1 MLANCVRLPV
11 FLENRMKIS
20 HSISTLTLCLLSG
33 SVHAELGPIVVT
45 GTKTEV
51 PQARSAVPVEVI
63 TSEQIRNSAATDA
76 ADLIQLYSNVD
87 LARNGAYG
95 KTTSVFIR
103 GAESNHTLV
112 LIDGV
117 KMNPGTIGLAALQ
130 NISPD
135 IIERIEIVKGPRSS
149 LYGSDAIGGVINIIT
164 RKRIDGAQLN
174 VVAGVG
180 EDNTT
185 KTGASALYGNET
197 ISTGITVEQF
207 DTDGIQITD
216 ASDGDSGYD
225 NQTINAFFDLQV
237 GRSDFRFSYWEAQ
250 GNTEYYSFGDLDQDF
265 KNSVA
270 SAVWDYALN
279 GNISSHLRIST
290 ITDDIDQNQEN
301 FLAEFDFADT
311 DRDEIEWKMDYQTDS
326 NLIYSL
332 GILRSEETV
341 NAQSFGTR
349 IEEDTDTNA
358 VYVLLQ
364 NQLEN
369 SSYDVVLRQTDHED
383 FGNQT
388 TWNIDY
394 RYWVSAGTNLY
405 IGGGEAFRA
414 PDATD
419 RFGSIGNP
427 DLDPEKSKTIEL
439 GIEHRLTEN
448 SILSITYF
456 ENRIKDLI
464 EPNATFTRMENI
476 EKARIKGVEINL
488 QGQRERWQYAVSVL
502 AQDPEN
508 TELNETLSR
517 RAKSR
522 INTRLSYNQDRW
534 QAGGNLLR
542 VGKRDNSSFDSV
554 VLESYEIANVFA
566 RYNFTPSFSLSAKIE
581 NLFDKDYETAADFNT
596 RGRTAYAELAYS
608 LVK

>member
-1 MLANCVRLPV
+1 
-11 FLENRMKIS
+11 MKIS
-20 HSISTLTLCLLSG
+20 RFALSVPLYLLSG
-33 SVHAELGPIVVT
+33 SLHAELGPIVVT

-51 PQARSAVPVEVI
+51 SQARSAVPVEVI

-95 KTTSVFIR
+95 KTTSIFIR

-164 RKRIDGAQLN
+164 RKRIEGAQLN
-174 VVAGVG
+174 IVAGAG

-185 KTGASALYGNET
+185 KTGVSALYGNET
-197 ISTGITVEQF
+197 LSTGVTVEQY

-216 ASDGDSGYD
+216 ASEEDSGYD
-225 NQTINAFFDLQV
+225 NQTINAFFDFQV

-250 GNTEYYSFGDLDQDF
+250 GNTEYYAFADLDQDF
-265 KNSVA
+265 KNSVG
-270 SAVWDYALN
+270 SAVWGYALN

-301 FLAEFDFADT
+301 FLAELDFADT
-311 DRDEIEWKMDYQTDS
+311 DRDEIEWKLDYLTDS
-326 NLIYSL
+326 SLTYSL
-332 GILRSEETV
+332 GILKSEESV
-341 NAQSFGTR
+341 NASSFGTR
-349 IEEDTDTNA
+349 IDEDTDINA
-358 VYVLLQ
+358 AYIMLQ
-364 NQLEN
+364 NQSEN
-369 SSYDVVLRQTDHED
+369 SSYAIVVRETDHED
-383 FGNQT
+383 FGNHT

-394 RYWVSAGTNLY
+394 RYWVSAGTNVY
-405 IGGGEAFRA
+405 VGAGEAFRA

-427 DLDPEKSKTIEL
+427 DLDPERSETIEF

-448 SILSITYF
+448 DILSITYF

-476 EKARIKGVEINL
+476 EKAKIKGIEVNL
-488 QGQRERWQYAVSVL
+488 QGQQERWHYAVSVL
-502 AQDPEN
+502 AQNPEN

-522 INTRLSYNQDRW
+522 INTQVTYRQDRW
-534 QAGGNLLR
+534 QAGGNLLK
-542 VGKRDNSSFDSV
+542 VGKRDNSSFDSI

-566 RYNFTPSFSLSAKIE
+566 RYDFTPTFSLSAKIE
-581 NLFDKDYETAADFNT
+581 NLFDKNYETAAGFNT
-596 RGRTAYAELAYS
+596 KGRTAYAELAYS

>member
-1 MLANCVRLPV
+1 
-11 FLENRMKIS
+11 MKS
-20 HSISTLTLCLLSG
+20 SRSISTLALCLLSG
-33 SVHAELGPIVVT
+33 SLHAELGPIVVT

-76 ADLIQLYSNVD
+76 ADLIELYSNVD

-95 KTTSVFIR
+95 KTTSIFIR

-164 RKRIDGAQLN
+164 RKNIDGAQLN
-174 VVAGVG
+174 IVAGVG

-216 ASDGDSGYD
+216 ASDEDSGYD
-225 NQTINAFFDLQV
+225 NQTINAFFDFQM

-265 KNSVA
+265 KNSVG

-476 EKARIKGVEINL
+476 EKAKIKGVEINL

-502 AQDPEN
+502 AQNPEN
-508 TELNETLSR
+508 TELDETLSR

-522 INTRLSYNQDRW
+522 VNAQLNYREDRW
-534 QAGGNLLR
+534 QAGGNLIL
-542 VGKRDNSSFDSV
+542 VGKRDNSSFDSI
-554 VLESYEIANVFA
+554 VLESYEIANIFT

-596 RGRTAYAELAYS
+596 KGRTAYAEFSYT

>member
-1 MLANCVRLPV
+1 
-11 FLENRMKIS
+11 MKIS
-20 HSISTLTLCLLSG
+20 RSIPALTLCLLSG
-33 SVHAELGPIVVT
+33 SLHAELGPIVVT

-95 KTTSVFIR
+95 KTTSIFIR

-164 RKRIDGAQLN
+164 RKKMEGAQLN

-185 KTGASALYGNET
+185 KTGASALYGNE
-197 ISTGITVEQF
+197 SLSAGVTVEQF
-207 DTDGIQITD
+207 DTDGIRITD
-216 ASDGDSGYD
+216 ASEEDAGFD
-225 NQTINAFFDLQV
+225 NQTINAFLDFQA

-250 GNTEYYSFGDLDQDF
+250 GNTEYYAFADLDQDF
-265 KNSVA
+265 KNSVG

-301 FLAEFDFADT
+301 FLAEIDFADT
-311 DRDEIEWKMDYQTDS
+311 DRDEIEWKLDYLTDT
-326 NLIYSL
+326 NMIYSL
-332 GILRSEETV
+332 GVLRSEEDV
-341 NAQSFGTR
+341 NARSFGTR
-349 IEEDTDTNA
+349 IDEETDTNA

-369 SSYDVVLRQTDHED
+369 SSYNAVVRETDHDD

-394 RYWVSAGTNLY
+394 RYWVTAGTNLY

-427 DLDPEKSKTIEL
+427 DLDAEKSTTFEV
-439 GIEHRLTEN
+439 GIEHRMTES

-456 ENRIKDLI
+456 ENRIRDLI
-464 EPNATFTRMENI
+464 EPNATFTQLENI
-476 EKARIKGVEINL
+476 DKAKITGVELNL

-502 AQDPEN
+502 AQNPEN
-508 TELNETLSR
+508 TETNETLSR

-522 INTRLSYNQDRW
+522 INSQLTYNQDRW
-534 QAGGNLLR
+534 QTGGNVML
-542 VGKRDNSSFDSV
+542 VGKRDNSSFDTIE
-554 VLESYEIANVFA
+554 LDSYKIANVFA
-566 RYNFTPSFSLSAKIE
+566 RYDFTSSINLSAKIE
-581 NLFDKDYETAADFNT
+581 NLFDEDYETAAGFNT
-596 RGRTAYAELAYS
+596 KGRTAYAEVSYT

>member
-1 MLANCVRLPV
+1 
-11 FLENRMKIS
+11 MKIS
-20 HSISTLTLCLLSG
+20 RPASGIALVLLSG
-33 SVHAELGPIVVT
+33 SLQAELGPIVVT

-51 PQARSAVPVEVI
+51 PQTRSSVPVQVI

-95 KTTSVFIR
+95 KTTSIFIR

-164 RKRIDGAQLN
+164 RKKIEGAQLKA
-174 VVAGVG
+174 VAGVG
-180 EDNTT
+180 DDNTT
-185 KTGASALYGNET
+185 KVGASALYGNEK

-207 DTDGIQITD
+207 DTDGIRITD
-216 ASDGDSGYD
+216 ASNEDSGFD
-225 NQTINAFFDLQV
+225 NQTINAFLDFQA
-237 GRSDFRFSYWEAQ
+237 GRSDFRFSYWEAE
-250 GNTEYYSFGDLDQDF
+250 GNTEYYAFADLDQDF

-290 ITDDIDQNQEN
+290 ITDDIDQNQAN
-301 FLAEFDFADT
+301 FLGESDFADT
-311 DRDEIEWKMDYQTDS
+311 DRDEIEWKLDYLTDS
-326 NLIYSL
+326 NMIYSL
-332 GILRSEETV
+332 GALRSEETV
-341 NAQSFGTR
+341 NARSFGTR
-349 IEEDTDTNA
+349 IDEDTDTNA
-358 VYVLLQ
+358 VYVQLQ

-369 SSYDVVLRQTDHED
+369 SSYNVVVRETDHED

-427 DLDPEKSKTIEL
+427 DLDPEKSTTIEV
-439 GIEHRLTEN
+439 GIEHRMTEN

-456 ENRIKDLI
+456 ENRIRDLI
-464 EPNATFTRMENI
+464 EPDATFTQLENI
-476 EKARIKGVEINL
+476 EKAKIKGVELNL

-508 TELNETLSR
+508 TELDETLSR

-522 INTRLSYNQDRW
+522 INSQLTYNQDRW
-534 QAGGNLLR
+534 QAGGNLLL
-542 VGKRDNSSFDSV
+542 VGKRDNSSFDTIE
-554 VLESYEIANVFA
+554 LDSYEIANVFA
-566 RYNFTPSFSLSAKIE
+566 RYDFTPSINLSAKIE
-581 NLFDKDYETAADFNT
+581 NLFDEDYETAAGFNT
-596 RGRTAYAELAYS
+596 KGRTAYAEVSYT

>member
-1 MLANCVRLPV
+1 
-11 FLENRMKIS
+11 MKIS
-20 HSISTLTLCLLSG
+20 RSIPALTLCLLSG
-33 SVHAELGPIVVT
+33 SLHAELGPIVVT

-95 KTTSVFIR
+95 KTTSIFIR

-164 RKRIDGAQLN
+164 RKKMEGAQLN

-185 KTGASALYGNET
+185 KTGASALYGNE
-197 ISTGITVEQF
+197 SLSAGVTVEQF
-207 DTDGIQITD
+207 DTDGIRITD
-216 ASDGDSGYD
+216 ASEEDAGFD
-225 NQTINAFFDLQV
+225 NQTINAFLDFQA

-250 GNTEYYSFGDLDQDF
+250 GNTEYYAFADLDQDF
-265 KNSVA
+265 KNSVG

-301 FLAEFDFADT
+301 FLAEIDFADT
-311 DRDEIEWKMDYQTDS
+311 DRDEIEWKLDYLTDT
-326 NLIYSL
+326 NMIYSL
-332 GILRSEETV
+332 GVLRSEEDV
-341 NAQSFGTR
+341 NARSFGTR
-349 IEEDTDTNA
+349 IDEETDTNA

-369 SSYDVVLRQTDHED
+369 SSYNAVVRETDHDD

-394 RYWVSAGTNLY
+394 RYWVTAGTNLY

-427 DLDPEKSKTIEL
+427 DLDAEKSTTFEV
-439 GIEHRLTEN
+439 GIEHRMTES

-456 ENRIKDLI
+456 ENRIRDLI
-464 EPNATFTRMENI
+464 EPNATFTQLENI
-476 EKARIKGVEINL
+476 DKTKITGVELNL

-502 AQDPEN
+502 AQNPEN
-508 TELNETLSR
+508 TETNETLSR

-522 INTRLSYNQDRW
+522 INSQLTYNQDRW
-534 QAGGNLLR
+534 QTGGNVML
-542 VGKRDNSSFDSV
+542 VGKRDNSSFDTIE
-554 VLESYEIANVFA
+554 LDSYKIANVFA
-566 RYNFTPSFSLSAKIE
+566 RYDFTSSINLSAKIE
-581 NLFDKDYETAADFNT
+581 NLFDEDYETAAGFNT
-596 RGRTAYAELAYS
+596 KGRTAYAEVSYT

>member
-1 MLANCVRLPV
+1 
-11 FLENRMKIS
+11 MKIS
-20 HSISTLTLCLLSG
+20 RSISTLTLCLVSNSL
-33 SVHAELGPIVVT
+33 HAELGPIVVT

-95 KTTSVFIR
+95 KTTSIFIR

-164 RKRIDGAQLN
+164 RKKVDGAQLN
-174 VVAGVG
+174 IVAGVG
-180 EDNTT
+180 EDGTT

-216 ASDGDSGYD
+216 ASNQESGFD
-225 NQTINAFFDLQV
+225 NQTINAFFDFQA

-250 GNTEYYSFGDLDQDF
+250 GNTEYYAFGDLDQDF

-270 SAVWDYALN
+270 SAVWDYAMN

-301 FLAEFDFADT
+301 FLAETDFADT
-311 DRDEIEWKMDYQTDS
+311 DRDEIEWKLDYLTDS

-332 GILRSEETV
+332 GILRSEEKV
-341 NAQSFGTR
+341 NARSFGTR
-349 IEEDTDTNA
+349 INEDTDTNA

-369 SSYDVVLRQTDHED
+369 SSYDAVVRQTDHDD

-405 IGGGEAFRA
+405 VGAGKAFRA

-427 DLDPEKSKTIEL
+427 DLDPEESKTIEF
-439 GIEHRLTEN
+439 GIEHRPTEN

-456 ENRIKDLI
+456 ENRIEDLI
-464 EPNATFTRMENI
+464 EPNATFTRVENI
-476 EKARIKGVEINL
+476 EEAKIKGVEINL

-522 INTRLSYNQDRW
+522 INSRLTYNQDRW
-534 QAGGNLLR
+534 QAGGNLLF
-542 VGKRDNSSFDSV
+542 VGKRDNSSFDSI

-566 RYNFTPSFSLSAKIE
+566 RYNFTPALNLSAKIE
-581 NLFDKDYETAADFNT
+581 NLFDKDYETAAGFNT
-596 RGRTAYAELAYS
+596 RGRTAYAELSYT

>member
-1 MLANCVRLPV
+1 
-11 FLENRMKIS
+11 MKIS
-20 HSISTLTLCLLSG
+20 RSISILSLCLLSG
-33 SVHAELGPIVVT
+33 SLHAELGPIVVT

-63 TSEQIRNSAATDA
+63 TSAQIRNSAATDA

-95 KTTSVFIR
+95 KTTSIFIR

-164 RKRIDGAQLN
+164 RKKIEGAQLN
-174 VVAGVG
+174 IVAGVG
-180 EDNTT
+180 ADNTT

-216 ASDGDSGYD
+216 ASNQDSGFD
-225 NQTINAFFDLQV
+225 NQTINAFFDFQA

-265 KNSVA
+265 KNSVG
-270 SAVWDYALN
+270 SAVWDYAMN

-290 ITDDIDQNQEN
+290 ITDDIDQNQPN

-311 DRDEIEWKMDYQTDS
+311 DRDEIEWKLDYLTDS
-326 NLIYSL
+326 SLIYSI
-332 GILRSEETV
+332 GFLRSEETV
-341 NAQSFGTR
+341 NARSFGTR
-349 IEEDTDTNA
+349 IDEDTDINA
-358 VYVLLQ
+358 AYIMLQ

-369 SSYDVVLRQTDHED
+369 SSYDAVLRETDHED
-383 FGNQT
+383 FGSET

-405 IGGGEAFRA
+405 IGAGAAFRA

-427 DLDPEKSKTIEL
+427 DLDPEKSKTIEF

-448 SILSITYF
+448 SILSMTYF

-464 EPNATFTRMENI
+464 EPNATFTRVENI
-476 EKARIKGVEINL
+476 EKAKITGIEINL

-508 TELNETLSR
+508 TELNQTLSR

-522 INTRLSYNQDRW
+522 INTQLTYREDRW

-542 VGKRDNSSFDSV
+542 VGKRDNSSFDSI

-566 RYNFTPSFSLSAKIE
+566 RYDFTPSFSLSAKIE
-581 NLFDKDYETAADFNT
+581 NLFDKNYETAADFNT
-596 RGRTAYAELAYS
+596 KGRTAYAELSYT

>member
-1 MLANCVRLPV
+1 
-11 FLENRMKIS
+11 MKIS
-20 HSISTLTLCLLSG
+20 RSISTLVLCLLSG
-33 SVHAELGPIVVT
+33 SLHAELGPIVVT

-51 PQARSAVPVEVI
+51 PQARSAVPVQVI

-76 ADLIQLYSNVD
+76 ADLIQLYGNVD

-95 KTTSVFIR
+95 KTTSIFIR

-164 RKRIDGAQLN
+164 RKKIDGARLN

-197 ISTGITVEQF
+197 ISAGLTVEQF

-216 ASDGDSGYD
+216 DSNEDSGFD
-225 NQTINAFFDLQV
+225 NQTINAFFDFQA

-265 KNSVA
+265 KNSVG
-270 SAVWDYALN
+270 SAAWDYALN
-279 GNISSHLRIST
+279 GNLSSHLRISS

-311 DRDEIEWKMDYQTDS
+311 DRDEIEWKMDYLTDG

-341 NAQSFGTR
+341 NARSFGTR
-349 IEEDTDTNA
+349 IDEDTDTNA
-358 VYVLLQ
+358 AYVMVQ
-364 NQLEN
+364 NQTEN
-369 SSYDVVLRQTDHED
+369 SSYDVVLRETDHED

-405 IGGGEAFRA
+405 IGAGEAFRA
-414 PDATD
+414 PDTTD

-427 DLDPEKSKTIEL
+427 DLDPEKSTTIEF
-439 GIEHRLTEN
+439 GIEHRPTEN

-456 ENRIKDLI
+456 ENRIRDLI
-464 EPNATFTRMENI
+464 EPDATFTQLENI
-476 EKARIKGVEINL
+476 EKAKITGVEMNL
-488 QGQRERWQYAVSVL
+488 QGQRERWQYAVSIL

-522 INTRLSYNQDRW
+522 VNAQLTYNQDRW
-534 QAGGNLLR
+534 QVGGNVLK
-542 VGKRDNSSFDSV
+542 VGKRDNSSFDSI
-554 VLESYEIANVFA
+554 VLESYEIANIFT
-566 RYNFTPSFSLSAKIE
+566 RYDFTPSFSLSAKIE
-581 NLFDKDYETAADFNT
+581 NLFDKDYETAAGFNT
-596 RGRTAYAELAYS
+596 MGRTAYAEISYT

>member
-1 MLANCVRLPV
+1 
-11 FLENRMKIS
+11 MKIS
-20 HSISTLTLCLLSG
+20 RSIPALTLCLLSG
-33 SVHAELGPIVVT
+33 SLHAELGPIVVT

-95 KTTSVFIR
+95 KTTSIFIR

-164 RKRIDGAQLN
+164 RKKMEGAQLN

-185 KTGASALYGNET
+185 KTGASALYGNE
-197 ISTGITVEQF
+197 SLSAGVTVEQF
-207 DTDGIQITD
+207 DTDGIRITD
-216 ASDGDSGYD
+216 ASEEDAGFD
-225 NQTINAFFDLQV
+225 NQTINAFLDFQA

-250 GNTEYYSFGDLDQDF
+250 GNTEYYAFADLDQDF
-265 KNSVA
+265 KNSVG

-301 FLAEFDFADT
+301 FLAEIDFADT
-311 DRDEIEWKMDYQTDS
+311 DRDEIEWKLDYLTDT
-326 NLIYSL
+326 NMIYSL
-332 GILRSEETV
+332 GVLRSEEDV
-341 NAQSFGTR
+341 NARSFGTR
-349 IEEDTDTNA
+349 IDEETDTNA

-369 SSYDVVLRQTDHED
+369 SSYNVVVRETDHDD

-394 RYWVSAGTNLY
+394 RYWVTAGTNLY

-427 DLDPEKSKTIEL
+427 DLDAEKSTTFEV
-439 GIEHRLTEN
+439 GIEHRMTES

-456 ENRIKDLI
+456 ENRIRDLI
-464 EPNATFTRMENI
+464 EPNATFTQLENI
-476 EKARIKGVEINL
+476 DKAKITGVELNL

-502 AQDPEN
+502 AQNPEN
-508 TELNETLSR
+508 TETNETLSR

-522 INTRLSYNQDRW
+522 INSQLTYNQDRW
-534 QAGGNLLR
+534 QTGGNVML
-542 VGKRDNSSFDSV
+542 VGKRDNSSFDTIE
-554 VLESYEIANVFA
+554 LDSYKIANVFA
-566 RYNFTPSFSLSAKIE
+566 RYDFTSSINLSAKIE
-581 NLFDKDYETAADFNT
+581 NLFDEDYETAAGFNT
-596 RGRTAYAELAYS
+596 KGRTAYAEVSYT

>member
-1 MLANCVRLPV
+1 
-11 FLENRMKIS
+11 MKIS
-20 HSISTLTLCLLSG
+20 RSISTLTLCLVSNSL
-33 SVHAELGPIVVT
+33 HAELGPIVVT

-95 KTTSVFIR
+95 KTTSIFIR

-164 RKRIDGAQLN
+164 RKKVDGAQLN
-174 VVAGVG
+174 IVAGVG
-180 EDNTT
+180 EDGTT

-216 ASDGDSGYD
+216 ASNQESGFD
-225 NQTINAFFDLQV
+225 NQTINAFFDFQA

-250 GNTEYYSFGDLDQDF
+250 GNTEYYAFGDLDQDF

-270 SAVWDYALN
+270 SAVWDYAMN

-301 FLAEFDFADT
+301 FLAETDFADT
-311 DRDEIEWKMDYQTDS
+311 DRDEIEWKLDYLTDS

-332 GILRSEETV
+332 GILRSEEKV
-341 NAQSFGTR
+341 NARSFGTR
-349 IEEDTDTNA
+349 INEDTDTNA

-369 SSYDVVLRQTDHED
+369 SSYNAVVRQTDHDD

-405 IGGGEAFRA
+405 VGAGEAFRA

-427 DLDPEKSKTIEL
+427 DLDPEKSKTIEF
-439 GIEHRLTEN
+439 GIEHRPTEN
-448 SILSITYF
+448 SILSMTYF
-456 ENRIKDLI
+456 ENRIEDLI
-464 EPNATFTRMENI
+464 EPNATFTRVVNI
-476 EKARIKGVEINL
+476 EKAKIKGIEVNL

-502 AQDPEN
+502 AQNPEN

-534 QAGGNLLR
+534 QAGGNLLF
-542 VGKRDNSSFDSV
+542 VGKRDNSSFDSI

-566 RYNFTPSFSLSAKIE
+566 RYNFTPALNLSAKIE
-581 NLFDKDYETAADFNT
+581 NLFDKDYETAAGFNT
-596 RGRTAYAELAYS
+596 KGRTAYAELSYT

>member
-225 NQTINAFFDLQV
+225 NQTISAFFDFQV

-464 EPNATFTRMENI
+464 EPNATFTLGSGEVGGMT
-476 EKARIKGVEINL
+476 GVER
-488 QGQRERWQYAVSVL
+488 GGEWGGERVKSGRV
-502 AQDPEN
+502 EGM
-508 TELNETLSR
+508 
-517 RAKSR
+517 RAG
-522 INTRLSYNQDRW
+522 T
-534 QAGGNLLR
+534 
-542 VGKRDNSSFDSV
+542 
-554 VLESYEIANVFA
+554 
-566 RYNFTPSFSLSAKIE
+566 
-581 NLFDKDYETAADFNT
+581 
-596 RGRTAYAELAYS
+596 
-608 LVK
+608 

>member
-1 MLANCVRLPV
+1 
-11 FLENRMKIS
+11 MKIS
-20 HSISTLTLCLLSG
+20 RSISTLVLCLLSG
-33 SVHAELGPIVVT
+33 SLHAELGPIVVT

-51 PQARSAVPVEVI
+51 PQARSAVPVQVI

-76 ADLIQLYSNVD
+76 ADLIQLYGNVD

-95 KTTSVFIR
+95 KTTSIFIR

-164 RKRIDGAQLN
+164 RKKIDGARLN

-197 ISTGITVEQF
+197 ISAGLTVEQF

-216 ASDGDSGYD
+216 DSNEDSGFD
-225 NQTINAFFDLQV
+225 NQTINAFFDFQA

-265 KNSVA
+265 KNSVG
-270 SAVWDYALN
+270 SAAWDYALN
-279 GNISSHLRIST
+279 GNLSSHLRISS

-311 DRDEIEWKMDYQTDS
+311 DRDEIEWKMDYLTDG

-341 NAQSFGTR
+341 NARSFGTR
-349 IEEDTDTNA
+349 IDEDTDTNA
-358 VYVLLQ
+358 AYVMVQ
-364 NQLEN
+364 NQTEN
-369 SSYDVVLRQTDHED
+369 SSYDVVLRETDHED

-405 IGGGEAFRA
+405 IGAGEAFRA
-414 PDATD
+414 PDTTD

-427 DLDPEKSKTIEL
+427 DLDPEKSTTIEF
-439 GIEHRLTEN
+439 GIEHRPTEN

-456 ENRIKDLI
+456 ENRIRDLI
-464 EPNATFTRMENI
+464 EPDATFTQLENI
-476 EKARIKGVEINL
+476 EKAKITGVEMNL
-488 QGQRERWQYAVSVL
+488 QGQRERWQYAVSIL

-522 INTRLSYNQDRW
+522 VNAQLTYNQDRW
-534 QAGGNLLR
+534 QVGGNVLK
-542 VGKRDNSSFDSV
+542 VGKRDNSSFDSI
-554 VLESYEIANVFA
+554 VLESYEIANIFT
-566 RYNFTPSFSLSAKIE
+566 RYDFTPFFSLSAKIE
-581 NLFDKDYETAADFNT
+581 NLFDKDYETAAGFNT
-596 RGRTAYAELAYS
+596 MGRTAYAEISYT

>member
-1 MLANCVRLPV
+1 
-11 FLENRMKIS
+11 MKIS
-20 HSISTLTLCLLSG
+20 RSIPALTLCLLSG
-33 SVHAELGPIVVT
+33 SLHAELGPIVVT

-95 KTTSVFIR
+95 KTTSIFIR

-164 RKRIDGAQLN
+164 RKKIEGAQLN

-185 KTGASALYGNET
+185 KTGASALYGNE
-197 ISTGITVEQF
+197 SLSAGVTVEQF
-207 DTDGIQITD
+207 DTDGIRITD
-216 ASDGDSGYD
+216 ASEEDAGFD
-225 NQTINAFFDLQV
+225 NQTINAFLDFQA

-250 GNTEYYSFGDLDQDF
+250 GNTEYYAFADLDQDF
-265 KNSVA
+265 KNSVG

-301 FLAEFDFADT
+301 FLAEIDFADT
-311 DRDEIEWKMDYQTDS
+311 DRDEIEWKLDYLTDT
-326 NLIYSL
+326 NMIYSL
-332 GILRSEETV
+332 GVLRSEEDV
-341 NAQSFGTR
+341 NARSFGTR
-349 IEEDTDTNA
+349 IDEETDTNA

-369 SSYDVVLRQTDHED
+369 SSYNAVVRETDHDD

-394 RYWVSAGTNLY
+394 RYWVTAGTNLY

-427 DLDPEKSKTIEL
+427 DLDAEKSTTFEV
-439 GIEHRLTEN
+439 GIEHRMTES

-456 ENRIKDLI
+456 ENRIRDLI
-464 EPNATFTRMENI
+464 EPNATFTQLENI
-476 EKARIKGVEINL
+476 DKAKITGVELNL

-502 AQDPEN
+502 AQNPEN
-508 TELNETLSR
+508 TETNETLSR

-522 INTRLSYNQDRW
+522 INSQLTYNQDRW
-534 QAGGNLLR
+534 QTGGNVML
-542 VGKRDNSSFDSV
+542 VGKRDNSSFDTIE
-554 VLESYEIANVFA
+554 LDSYKIANVFA
-566 RYNFTPSFSLSAKIE
+566 RYDFTSSINLSAKIE
-581 NLFDKDYETAADFNT
+581 NLFDEDYETAAGFNT
-596 RGRTAYAELAYS
+596 KGRTAYAEVSYT

>member
-1 MLANCVRLPV
+1 
-11 FLENRMKIS
+11 MKIFS
-20 HSISTLTLCLLSG
+20 RSPLTLALCVLSG
-33 SVHAELGPIVVT
+33 SLHAELGPIVVT

-87 LARNGAYG
+87 IARNGAYG
-95 KTTSVFIR
+95 KTTSIFIR

-164 RKRIDGAQLN
+164 RKKIDGAQLN
-174 VVAGVG
+174 IVAGVG

-197 ISTGITVEQF
+197 LSTGITVEQF
-207 DTDGIQITD
+207 DTDGISVTD
-216 ASDGDSGYD
+216 ASDEDHGYD
-225 NQTINAFFDLQV
+225 NQTINAFIDFQA

-250 GNTEYYSFGDLDQDF
+250 GNTEYYAFEDLDQDF
-265 KNSVA
+265 KNSVG
-270 SAVWDYALN
+270 SAVWNYALN

-290 ITDDIDQNQEN
+290 ITDDIDQNQAN
-301 FLAEFDFADT
+301 FLDEFDSADT
-311 DRDEIEWKMDYQTDS
+311 DRDEVEWKLDYQTDS

-332 GILRSEETV
+332 GILKSEESV
-341 NAQSFGTR
+341 NARSFGTL
-349 IEEDTDTNA
+349 INEDTDTNA
-358 VYVLLQ
+358 AYVMLQ
-364 NQLEN
+364 NQTET
-369 SSYDVVLRQTDHED
+369 SSYAVVLRETEHDD
-383 FGNQT
+383 FGNHT
-388 TWNIDY
+388 TWNVDY
-394 RYWVSAGTNLY
+394 RYWVAEGTNVHV
-405 IGGGEAFRA
+405 GAGSAFRA
-414 PDATD
+414 PDNTD

-427 DLDPEKSKTIEL
+427 DLDPETSETFEF
-439 GIEHRLTEN
+439 GIEHRLSAN
-448 SILSITYF
+448 DILSMTYF
-456 ENRIKDLI
+456 ENRIDDLI

-476 EKARIKGVEINL
+476 EKAKITGVEINL
-488 QGQRERWQYAVSVL
+488 QGQRERWRYGVSVL

-522 INTRLSYNQDRW
+522 INAQLTYNQDRW
-534 QAGGNLLR
+534 QAGGNLLK
-542 VGKRDNSSFDSV
+542 VGKRDNSSFDTIE
-554 VLESYEIANVFA
+554 LESYEIANVFA
-566 RYNFTPSFSLSAKIE
+566 RYHFTPSLNLSAKIE
-581 NLFDKDYETAADFNT
+581 NLFDKNYETAAGFNT
-596 RGRTAYAELAYS
+596 KGRTAYAELSYT

>member
-1 MLANCVRLPV
+1 
-11 FLENRMKIS
+11 MKIS
-20 HSISTLTLCLLSG
+20 RFALSIPLYLLSG
-33 SVHAELGPIVVT
+33 SLHAELGPIVVT

-51 PQARSAVPVEVI
+51 SQARSAVPVEVI

-95 KTTSVFIR
+95 KTTSIFIR

-164 RKRIDGAQLN
+164 RKRIEGAQLN
-174 VVAGVG
+174 IVAGAG

-185 KTGASALYGNET
+185 KTGVSALYGNET
-197 ISTGITVEQF
+197 LSTGVTVEQY

-216 ASDGDSGYD
+216 ASEEDSGYD
-225 NQTINAFFDLQV
+225 NQTINAFFDFQV

-250 GNTEYYSFGDLDQDF
+250 GNTEYYAFADLDQDF
-265 KNSVA
+265 KNSVG

-301 FLAEFDFADT
+301 FLAELDFADT
-311 DRDEIEWKMDYQTDS
+311 DRDEIEWKLDYLTDS
-326 NLIYSL
+326 SLSYSL
-332 GILRSEETV
+332 GILKSEESV
-341 NAQSFGTR
+341 NASSFGTR
-349 IEEDTDTNA
+349 IDEDTDINA
-358 VYVLLQ
+358 AYIMLQ
-364 NQLEN
+364 NQSEN
-369 SSYDVVLRQTDHED
+369 SSYAIVVRETDHED
-383 FGNQT
+383 FGNHT

-394 RYWVSAGTNLY
+394 RYWVSAGTNVY
-405 IGGGEAFRA
+405 VGAGEAFRA

-427 DLDPEKSKTIEL
+427 DLDPERSETIEF
-439 GIEHRLTEN
+439 GIEHRLSAN
-448 SILSITYF
+448 DILSITYF

-464 EPNATFTRMENI
+464 EPNASFTRVENI
-476 EKARIKGVEINL
+476 EKAKIKGIEINL
-488 QGQRERWQYAVSVL
+488 QGQQERWHYAVSVL
-502 AQDPEN
+502 AQNPEN
-508 TELNETLSR
+508 TELDETLSR

-522 INTRLSYNQDRW
+522 INTQVTYRQDRW

-542 VGKRDNSSFDSV
+542 VGKRDNSSFDSI

-566 RYNFTPSFSLSAKIE
+566 RYDFTPTFSLSAKIE
-581 NLFDKDYETAADFNT
+581 NLFDKNYETAAGFST
-596 RGRTAYAELAYS
+596 KGRTAYAELAYS

>member
-1 MLANCVRLPV
+1 
-11 FLENRMKIS
+11 MKIAR
-20 HSISTLTLCLLSG
+20 SIPTLTLCLLSG
-33 SVHAELGPIVVT
+33 SLHAELGPIVVT

-95 KTTSVFIR
+95 KTTSIFIR

-130 NISPD
+130 NVSPSV
-135 IIERIEIVKGPRSS
+135 IERIEIVKGPRSS

-164 RKRIDGAQLN
+164 RKKVEGTQLN
-174 VVAGVG
+174 VVAGAG

-185 KTGASALYGNET
+185 KAGASVLYGNEAM
-197 ISTGITVEQF
+197 STGVTVEQF
-207 DTDGIQITD
+207 DTDGIRITD
-216 ASDGDSGYD
+216 ASNEDSGFD
-225 NQTINAFFDLQV
+225 NQTINAFLDFQA
-237 GRSDFRFSYWEAQ
+237 GRSDFRFSYWEAN
-250 GNTEYYSFGDLDQDF
+250 GNTEYYAFADLDQDF

-279 GNISSHLRIST
+279 GNISSHLRLST
-290 ITDDIDQNQEN
+290 ITDDIDQNQDN
-301 FLAEFDFADT
+301 FLNERDFADT
-311 DRDEIEWKMDYQTDS
+311 DRDEVDWKLDYLTDS
-326 NLIYSL
+326 NFTYSL
-332 GILRSEETV
+332 GVFRSEEKV
-341 NAQSFGTR
+341 NARSFGTR
-349 IEEDTDTNA
+349 IDEDTDTNA
-358 VYVLLQ
+358 VYGQLQ
-364 NQLEN
+364 NQAEN
-369 SSYDVVLRQTDHED
+369 SSYNLVVRETDHDD

-388 TWNIDY
+388 TWNVDY

-427 DLDPEKSKTIEL
+427 DLDPEKSTTVEV
-439 GIEHRLTEN
+439 GIEHRLTDN

-456 ENRIKDLI
+456 YNKIRDLI
-464 EPNATFTRMENI
+464 EPNATFTRVENI
-476 EKARIKGVEINL
+476 EKAKIQGVEMNL
-488 QGQRERWQYAVSVL
+488 QGQRERWQYAFSVL
-502 AQDPEN
+502 AQNPEN

-522 INTRLSYNQDRW
+522 INSQLSYNHDRW
-534 QAGGNLLR
+534 QTGGNLLF
-542 VGKRDNSSFDSV
+542 VGKRDNSSFDTIE
-554 VLESYEIANVFA
+554 LESYRIANVFT
-566 RYNFTPSFSLSAKIE
+566 RYNFTPSIKLYAKVE
-581 NLFDKDYETAADFNT
+581 NLFDEDYETASGFNT
-596 RGRTAYAELAYS
+596 KGRTAYAEVSYT

>member
-1 MLANCVRLPV
+1 
-11 FLENRMKIS
+11 MKIS
-20 HSISTLTLCLLSG
+20 RSVSTLTLCLVFG
-33 SVHAELGPIVVT
+33 SLHAELGPIVVT
-45 GTKTEV
+45 GSKTEV

-95 KTTSVFIR
+95 KTTSIFIR

-149 LYGSDAIGGVINIIT
+149 LYGSDAIGGVVNIIT
-164 RKRIDGAQLN
+164 RKKFDGAQLN
-174 VVAGVG
+174 IVAGAG

-185 KTGASALYGNET
+185 KIGASALYGNEKL
-197 ISTGITVEQF
+197 STGVTVEQF
-207 DTDGIQITD
+207 DTDGIHITE
-216 ASDGDSGYD
+216 ASDEESGYD
-225 NQTINAFFDLQV
+225 NQTINAFLDFQV

-250 GNTEYYSFGDLDQDF
+250 GNTEYYAFADLDQDF
-265 KNSVA
+265 KNSVG

-301 FLAEFDFADT
+301 FLAEKDFADT
-311 DRDEIEWKMDYQTDS
+311 DRDEIEWKLDYLTDS

-332 GILRSEETV
+332 GILRSEEQV
-341 NAQSFGTR
+341 NARSFGTR
-349 IEEDTDTNA
+349 IDEDTDTNA

-369 SSYDVVLRQTDHED
+369 SSYNAVVRETDHDD

-394 RYWVSAGTNLY
+394 RYWVSAGMNFY
-405 IGGGEAFRA
+405 VGAGEAFRA

-427 DLDPEKSKTIEL
+427 DLDPEKSKTIEF
-439 GIEHRLTEN
+439 GVEHRLTEN
-448 SILSITYF
+448 NILSITYF

-464 EPNATFTRMENI
+464 EPNATFTRVENI
-476 EKARIKGVEINL
+476 DKATIKGVEVNL
-488 QGQRERWQYAVSVL
+488 QGRRERWQYAFSVL
-502 AQDPEN
+502 AQNPEN

-522 INTRLSYNQDRW
+522 INSQLSYNQDRW
-534 QAGGNLLR
+534 QAGGNLLF
-542 VGKRDNSSFDSV
+542 VGKRDNSSFDTI
-554 VLESYEIANVFA
+554 VLDSYEIANIFT
-566 RYNFTPSFSLSAKIE
+566 RYDFTPSINLSAKIE
-581 NLFDKDYETAADFNT
+581 NLFDKDYETAAGFNT
-596 RGRTAYAELAYS
+596 KGRTAYAEISYT

>member
-1 MLANCVRLPV
+1 
-11 FLENRMKIS
+11 MKIFS
-20 HSISTLTLCLLSG
+20 RSPLTLALCVLSG

-63 TSEQIRNSAATDA
+63 TSEQIRNSVATDA

-95 KTTSVFIR
+95 KTTSIFIR

-164 RKRIDGAQLN
+164 RKKIDGAQLN
-174 VVAGVG
+174 IVAGVG

-197 ISTGITVEQF
+197 LSTGITVEQF
-207 DTDGIQITD
+207 DTDGISVTD
-216 ASDGDSGYD
+216 ASDEDHGYD
-225 NQTINAFFDLQV
+225 NQTINAFIDFQA

-250 GNTEYYSFGDLDQDF
+250 GNTEYYAFEDLDQDF
-265 KNSVA
+265 KNSVG
-270 SAVWDYALN
+270 SAVWNYALN
-279 GNISSHLRIST
+279 GNISSNLRIST
-290 ITDDIDQNQEN
+290 ITDDIDQNQAN
-301 FLAEFDFADT
+301 FLDEFDSADT
-311 DRDEIEWKMDYQTDS
+311 DRDEIEWKLDYQTDS
-326 NLIYSL
+326 SLIYSL
-332 GILRSEETV
+332 GILKSEESV
-341 NAQSFGTR
+341 NARSFGTR
-349 IEEDTDTNA
+349 INEDTDTNA
-358 VYVLLQ
+358 AYVMLQ
-364 NQLEN
+364 NQTET
-369 SSYDVVLRQTDHED
+369 SSYAVALRETEHDD
-383 FGNQT
+383 FGNHT
-388 TWNIDY
+388 TWNVDY
-394 RYWVSAGTNLY
+394 RYWVAEGTNVY
-405 IGGGEAFRA
+405 VGAGSAFRA
-414 PDATD
+414 PDNTD

-427 DLDPEKSKTIEL
+427 DLDPETSETFEF
-439 GIEHRLTEN
+439 GIEHRLSAN
-448 SILSITYF
+448 DILSMTYF
-456 ENRIKDLI
+456 ENRIDDLI

-476 EKARIKGVEINL
+476 EKAKITGVEINL
-488 QGQRERWQYAVSVL
+488 QGQRERWRYGVSVL

-508 TELNETLSR
+508 EETDETLSR

-522 INTRLSYNQDRW
+522 INAQLTYNQDRW
-534 QAGGNLLR
+534 QAGGNLLK
-542 VGKRDNSSFDSV
+542 VGKRDNSSFDTIE
-554 VLESYEIANVFA
+554 LESYEIANVFA
-566 RYNFTPSFSLSAKIE
+566 RYHFTPSLNLSAKIE
-581 NLFDKDYETAADFNT
+581 NLFDKNYETAAGFNT
-596 RGRTAYAELAYS
+596 KGRTAYAELSYT

>member
-1 MLANCVRLPV
+1 
-11 FLENRMKIS
+11 MKIS
-20 HSISTLTLCLLSG
+20 RSIPALTLCLLSG
-33 SVHAELGPIVVT
+33 SLHAELGPIVVT

-95 KTTSVFIR
+95 KTTSIFIR

-164 RKRIDGAQLN
+164 RKKIEGAQLN

-185 KTGASALYGNET
+185 KTGASALYGNE
-197 ISTGITVEQF
+197 SLSAGVTVEQF
-207 DTDGIQITD
+207 DTDGIRITD
-216 ASDGDSGYD
+216 ASEEDAGFD
-225 NQTINAFFDLQV
+225 NQTINAFLDFQA

-250 GNTEYYSFGDLDQDF
+250 GNTEYYAFADLDQDF
-265 KNSVA
+265 KNSVG

-301 FLAEFDFADT
+301 FLAEIDFADT
-311 DRDEIEWKMDYQTDS
+311 DRDEIEWKLDYLTDT
-326 NLIYSL
+326 NMIYSL
-332 GILRSEETV
+332 GVLRSEEDV
-341 NAQSFGTR
+341 NARSFGTR
-349 IEEDTDTNA
+349 IDEETDTNA

-369 SSYDVVLRQTDHED
+369 SSYNAVVRETDHDD

-394 RYWVSAGTNLY
+394 RYWVTAGTNLY

-427 DLDPEKSKTIEL
+427 DLDAEKSTTFEV
-439 GIEHRLTEN
+439 GIEHRMTES

-456 ENRIKDLI
+456 ENRIRDLI
-464 EPNATFTRMENI
+464 EPNATFTQLENI
-476 EKARIKGVEINL
+476 DKAKITGVELNL

-502 AQDPEN
+502 AQNPEN
-508 TELNETLSR
+508 TETNETLSR

-522 INTRLSYNQDRW
+522 INSQLTYNQDRW
-534 QAGGNLLR
+534 QTGGNVML
-542 VGKRDNSSFDSV
+542 VGKRDNSSFDTIE
-554 VLESYEIANVFA
+554 LDSYKIANVFA
-566 RYNFTPSFSLSAKIE
+566 RYAFTSSINLSAKIE
-581 NLFDKDYETAADFNT
+581 NLFDEDYETAAGFNT
-596 RGRTAYAELAYS
+596 KGRTAYAEVSYT

>member
-1 MLANCVRLPV
+1 
-11 FLENRMKIS
+11 MKIS
-20 HSISTLTLCLLSG
+20 RSISTLTLCLVSNSL
-33 SVHAELGPIVVT
+33 HAELGPIVVT

-95 KTTSVFIR
+95 KTTSIFIR

-164 RKRIDGAQLN
+164 RKKVDGAQLN
-174 VVAGVG
+174 IVAGVG
-180 EDNTT
+180 EDGTT

-216 ASDGDSGYD
+216 ASNQESGFD
-225 NQTINAFFDLQV
+225 NQTINAFFDFQA

-250 GNTEYYSFGDLDQDF
+250 GNTEYYAFGDLDQDF

-270 SAVWDYALN
+270 SAVWDYAMN

-301 FLAEFDFADT
+301 FLAETDFADT
-311 DRDEIEWKMDYQTDS
+311 DRDEIEWKLDYLTDS

-332 GILRSEETV
+332 GILRSEEKV
-341 NAQSFGTR
+341 NARSFGTR
-349 IEEDTDTNA
+349 INEDTDTSA

-369 SSYDVVLRQTDHED
+369 SSYNAVVRQTDHDD

-394 RYWVSAGTNLY
+394 RYWVTAGTNLY
-405 IGGGEAFRA
+405 VGSGEAFRA

-427 DLDPEKSKTIEL
+427 DLDPEKSKTIEF
-439 GIEHRLTEN
+439 GIEHRPTEN
-448 SILSITYF
+448 SILSMTYF
-456 ENRIKDLI
+456 ENRIEDLI
-464 EPNATFTRMENI
+464 EPNATFTRVVNI
-476 EKARIKGVEINL
+476 EKAKIKGIEVNL

-502 AQDPEN
+502 AQNPEN

-534 QAGGNLLR
+534 QAGGNLLF
-542 VGKRDNSSFDSV
+542 VGKRDNSSFDSI

-566 RYNFTPSFSLSAKIE
+566 RYNFTPALNLSAKIE
-581 NLFDKDYETAADFNT
+581 NLFDKDYETAAGFNT
-596 RGRTAYAELAYS
+596 KGRTAYAELSYT

>member
-1 MLANCVRLPV
+1 
-11 FLENRMKIS
+11 MKIS
-20 HSISTLTLCLLSG
+20 RSISTLTLCLVSNSL
-33 SVHAELGPIVVT
+33 HAELGPIVVT

-95 KTTSVFIR
+95 KTTSIFIR

-164 RKRIDGAQLN
+164 RKKVDGAQLN
-174 VVAGVG
+174 IVAGVG
-180 EDNTT
+180 EDGTT

-216 ASDGDSGYD
+216 ASNQESGFD
-225 NQTINAFFDLQV
+225 NQTINAFFDFQA

-250 GNTEYYSFGDLDQDF
+250 GNTEYYAFGDLDQDF
-265 KNSVA
+265 ENSVG
-270 SAVWDYALN
+270 SAVWDYAMN

-301 FLAEFDFADT
+301 FLAETDFADT
-311 DRDEIEWKMDYQTDS
+311 DRDEIEWKLDYLTDS

-332 GILRSEETV
+332 GILRSEEKV
-341 NAQSFGTR
+341 NARSFGTR
-349 IEEDTDTNA
+349 INEDTDTNA

-369 SSYDVVLRQTDHED
+369 SSYNAVVRQTDHDD

-405 IGGGEAFRA
+405 VGAGEAFRA

-427 DLDPEKSKTIEL
+427 DLDPEKSKTIEF
-439 GIEHRLTEN
+439 GIEHRPTEN
-448 SILSITYF
+448 SILSMTYF
-456 ENRIKDLI
+456 ENRIEDLI
-464 EPNATFTRMENI
+464 EPNATFTRVVNI
-476 EKARIKGVEINL
+476 EKAKIKGIEVNL

-502 AQDPEN
+502 AQNPEN

-534 QAGGNLLR
+534 QAGGNLLF
-542 VGKRDNSSFDSV
+542 VGKRDNSSFDSI

-566 RYNFTPSFSLSAKIE
+566 RYNFTPALNLSAKIE
-581 NLFDKDYETAADFNT
+581 NLFDKDYETAAGFNT
-596 RGRTAYAELAYS
+596 KGRTAYAELSYT

>member
-1 MLANCVRLPV
+1 
-11 FLENRMKIS
+11 MKIS
-20 HSISTLTLCLLSG
+20 RSIPALTLCLLSG
-33 SVHAELGPIVVT
+33 SLHAELGPIVVT

-95 KTTSVFIR
+95 KTTSIFIR

-164 RKRIDGAQLN
+164 RKKMEGAQLN

-185 KTGASALYGNET
+185 KTGASALYGNE
-197 ISTGITVEQF
+197 SLSAGVTVEQF
-207 DTDGIQITD
+207 DTDGIRITD
-216 ASDGDSGYD
+216 ASEEDAGFD
-225 NQTINAFFDLQV
+225 NQTINAFLDFQA
-237 GRSDFRFSYWEAQ
+237 GRSAFRFSYWEAQ
-250 GNTEYYSFGDLDQDF
+250 GNTEYYAFADLDQDF
-265 KNSVA
+265 KNSVG

-301 FLAEFDFADT
+301 FLAEIDFADT
-311 DRDEIEWKMDYQTDS
+311 DRDEIEWKLDYLTDT
-326 NLIYSL
+326 NMIYSL
-332 GILRSEETV
+332 GVLRSEEDV
-341 NAQSFGTR
+341 NARSFGTR
-349 IEEDTDTNA
+349 IDEETDTNA

-369 SSYDVVLRQTDHED
+369 SSYNAVVRETDHDD

-394 RYWVSAGTNLY
+394 RYWVTAGTNLY

-427 DLDPEKSKTIEL
+427 DLDAEKSTTFEV
-439 GIEHRLTEN
+439 GIEHRMTES

-456 ENRIKDLI
+456 ENRIRDLI
-464 EPNATFTRMENI
+464 EPNATFTQLENI
-476 EKARIKGVEINL
+476 DKAKITGVELNL

-502 AQDPEN
+502 AQNPEN
-508 TELNETLSR
+508 TETNETLSR

-522 INTRLSYNQDRW
+522 INSQLTYNQDRW
-534 QAGGNLLR
+534 QTGGNVML
-542 VGKRDNSSFDSV
+542 VGKRDNSSFDTIE
-554 VLESYEIANVFA
+554 LDSYKIANVFA
-566 RYNFTPSFSLSAKIE
+566 RYDFTSSINLSAKIE
-581 NLFDKDYETAADFNT
+581 NLFDEDYETAAGFNT
-596 RGRTAYAELAYS
+596 KGRTAYAEVSYT

>member
-1 MLANCVRLPV
+1 
-11 FLENRMKIS
+11 MKIS
-20 HSISTLTLCLLSG
+20 RSISILSLCLLSG
-33 SVHAELGPIVVT
+33 SLHAELGPIVVT

-95 KTTSVFIR
+95 KTTSIFIR

-164 RKRIDGAQLN
+164 RKKIEGAQLN
-174 VVAGVG
+174 IVAGVG

-207 DTDGIQITD
+207 DTDGIRITD
-216 ASDGDSGYD
+216 ASNEDSGFD
-225 NQTINAFFDLQV
+225 NQTINAFFDFQA

-250 GNTEYYSFGDLDQDF
+250 GNTEYYAFGDLDQDF
-265 KNSVA
+265 ENSVG
-270 SAVWDYALN
+270 SAVWDYAMN

-301 FLAEFDFADT
+301 IFAELDFADT
-311 DRDEIEWKMDYQTDS
+311 DRDEIEWKLDYLTDS
-326 NLIYSL
+326 SLIYSV
-332 GILRSEETV
+332 GFLRSEETV
-341 NAQSFGTR
+341 NARSFGTR

-358 VYVLLQ
+358 VYALLQ
-364 NQLEN
+364 NQMEN

-383 FGNQT
+383 FGSET

-394 RYWVSAGTNLY
+394 RYWVSAGTNVY
-405 IGGGEAFRA
+405 VGAGEAFRA

-419 RFGSIGNP
+419 RFGFFGNP
-427 DLDPEKSKTIEL
+427 DLDPEKSKTIEF
-439 GIEHRLTEN
+439 GIEHRPTEN

-464 EPNATFTRMENI
+464 EINDSFTRVENI
-476 EKARIKGVEINL
+476 EEAKITGVEINL
-488 QGQRERWQYAVSVL
+488 QGQRERWHYAVSLL

-522 INTRLSYNQDRW
+522 INTRLTYNQDRW

-542 VGKRDNSSFDSV
+542 VGKRDNSSFDSIE
-554 VLESYEIANVFA
+554 LESYEIANVFA
-566 RYNFTPSFSLSAKIE
+566 RYDFTPTLNLSAKIE
-581 NLFDKDYETAADFNT
+581 NLFDKNYETAADFNT
-596 RGRTAYAELAYS
+596 KGRTAYAELSYT

>member
-1 MLANCVRLPV
+1 
-11 FLENRMKIS
+11 MKIS
-20 HSISTLTLCLLSG
+20 RFALSVPLYLLSG
-33 SVHAELGPIVVT
+33 SLHAELGPIVVT

-51 PQARSAVPVEVI
+51 SQARSAVPVEVI

-95 KTTSVFIR
+95 KTTSIFIR

-164 RKRIDGAQLN
+164 RKKIEGAQLN
-174 VVAGVG
+174 IVAGAG

-185 KTGASALYGNET
+185 KTGVSALYGNET
-197 ISTGITVEQF
+197 LSTGVTVEQY

-216 ASDGDSGYD
+216 ASEEDSGYD
-225 NQTINAFFDLQV
+225 NQTINAFFDFQV

-250 GNTEYYSFGDLDQDF
+250 GNTEYYAFADLDQDF
-265 KNSVA
+265 KNSVG

-301 FLAEFDFADT
+301 FLAELDFADT
-311 DRDEIEWKMDYQTDS
+311 DRDEIEWKLDYLTDS
-326 NLIYSL
+326 SLTYSL
-332 GILRSEETV
+332 GILKSEESV
-341 NAQSFGTR
+341 NASSFGTR
-349 IEEDTDTNA
+349 IDEDTDINA
-358 VYVLLQ
+358 AYIMLQ
-364 NQLEN
+364 NQSEN
-369 SSYDVVLRQTDHED
+369 SSYAIVVRETDHED
-383 FGNQT
+383 FGNHT

-394 RYWVSAGTNLY
+394 RYWVSAGTNVY
-405 IGGGEAFRA
+405 VGAGEAFRA

-427 DLDPEKSKTIEL
+427 DLDPERSETIEF

-448 SILSITYF
+448 DILSITYF

-476 EKARIKGVEINL
+476 EKAKIKGIEVNL
-488 QGQRERWQYAVSVL
+488 QGQQERWHYAVSVL
-502 AQDPEN
+502 AQNPEN

-522 INTRLSYNQDRW
+522 INTQVTYRQDRW
-534 QAGGNLLR
+534 QAGGNLLK
-542 VGKRDNSSFDSV
+542 VGKRDNSSFDSI
-554 VLESYEIANVFA
+554 VLESYEIENVFA
-566 RYNFTPSFSLSAKIE
+566 RYDFTPTFSLSAKIE
-581 NLFDKDYETAADFNT
+581 NLFDKNYETAAGFNT
-596 RGRTAYAELAYS
+596 KGRTAYAELAYS

>member
-1 MLANCVRLPV
+1 
-11 FLENRMKIS
+11 MKIS

-522 INTRLSYNQDRW
+522 INTRLTYNQDRW

>member
-1 MLANCVRLPV
+1 
-11 FLENRMKIS
+11 MKIS
-20 HSISTLTLCLLSG
+20 RSVSTLLLCLSSASLY
-33 SVHAELGPIVVT
+33 AELGPIVVT

-63 TSEQIRNSAATDA
+63 TAEQIRNSAATDA

-95 KTTSVFIR
+95 KTTSIFIR

-149 LYGSDAIGGVINIIT
+149 LYGSDAIGGVVNIIT
-164 RKRIDGAQLN
+164 RKRIEGAQLN

-197 ISTGITVEQF
+197 LSTGVTVEQF
-207 DTDGIQITD
+207 NTDGIQIAD
-216 ASDGDSGYD
+216 ASDEESGYD
-225 NQTINAFFDLQV
+225 NRTINAFFDFQA
-237 GRSDFRFSYWEAQ
+237 GRSDFRFSYWEAK

-265 KNSVA
+265 KNSVG

-301 FLAEFDFADT
+301 FLAEIDFADT
-311 DRDEIEWKMDYQTDS
+311 DRDEIEWKLDYLTDS

-332 GILRSEETV
+332 GLMRSEETV

-349 IEEDTDTNA
+349 IDEDTDTNA
-358 VYVLLQ
+358 VYILLQ
-364 NQLEN
+364 NQSGN
-369 SSYDVVLRQTDHED
+369 SSYDAVLRQTDHDD
-383 FGNQT
+383 FGNET

-394 RYWVSAGTNLY
+394 RYWVSAGTSFY
-405 IGGGEAFRA
+405 VGAGKAFRA

-427 DLDPEKSKTIEL
+427 DLDPEESKTIEF
-439 GIEHRLTEN
+439 GVEHRMTEN

-456 ENRIKDLI
+456 ENRIKNLI
-464 EPNATFTRMENI
+464 EPNATFTRVENI
-476 EKARIKGVEINL
+476 EKARIKGVEVNL
-488 QGQRERWQYAVSVL
+488 QGQRERWRYAVSVL
-502 AQDPEN
+502 AQNPEN
-508 TELNETLSR
+508 TELGETLSR

-522 INTRLSYNQDRW
+522 INSQLTYNQDRW
-534 QAGGNLLR
+534 QAGGNFLL
-542 VGKRDNSSFDSV
+542 VGKRDNSSFDTI
-554 VLESYEIANVFA
+554 VLDSYEIANVFM
-566 RYNFTPSFSLSAKIE
+566 RYDFTSAFSLSAKIE
-581 NLFDKDYETAADFNT
+581 NLFDKDYETAAGFNT
-596 RGRTAYAELAYS
+596 KDRTAYAELTYS

>member
-1 MLANCVRLPV
+1 
-11 FLENRMKIS
+11 MKIPRFVLS
-20 HSISTLTLCLLSG
+20 VPLCLLSG
-33 SVHAELGPIVVT
+33 ALHAELGPIVVT

-95 KTTSVFIR
+95 KTTSIFIR

-164 RKRIDGAQLN
+164 RKKIEGAQLN
-174 VVAGVG
+174 IVAGAG

-185 KTGASALYGNET
+185 KTGVSALYGNET
-197 ISTGITVEQF
+197 LSTGVTVEQF
-207 DTDGIQITD
+207 DTDGIRITE
-216 ASDGDSGYD
+216 ASEENSGYD
-225 NQTINAFFDLQV
+225 NQTINAFFDFQA
-237 GRSDFRFSYWEAQ
+237 GRSDFRFSYWEAK
-250 GNTEYYSFGDLDQDF
+250 GNTEYYAFADLDQDF
-265 KNSVA
+265 KNSVG

-301 FLAEFDFADT
+301 FLAELDFADT
-311 DRDEIEWKMDYQTDS
+311 DRDEIEWKLDYLTDS
-326 NLIYSL
+326 SWIYSL
-332 GILRSEETV
+332 GILKSEESV
-341 NAQSFGTR
+341 NARSFGTR
-349 IEEDTDTNA
+349 IDEDTDINA
-358 VYVLLQ
+358 AYIMLQ
-364 NQLEN
+364 NQSEN
-369 SSYDVVLRQTDHED
+369 SSYDIVVRQTDHED

-394 RYWVSAGTNLY
+394 RYWVSAGTNVY
-405 IGGGEAFRA
+405 VGAGEAFRA

-427 DLDPEKSKTIEL
+427 DLDPERSETIEF
-439 GIEHRLTEN
+439 GIEHRLSEN
-448 SILSITYF
+448 DILSITYF
-456 ENRIKDLI
+456 ANRIKDLI
-464 EPNATFTRMENI
+464 EPNATFTRVENI
-476 EKARIKGVEINL
+476 EKAKITGIEINL
-488 QGQRERWQYAVSVL
+488 QGQQERWHYAVSLL
-502 AQDPEN
+502 AQNPEN

-517 RAKSR
+517 RAKNR
-522 INTRLSYNQDRW
+522 INTQVSYRQDRW

-542 VGKRDNSSFDSV
+542 VGKRDNSSFDTI
-554 VLESYEIANVFA
+554 VLERYEIANVFA
-566 RYNFTPSFSLSAKIE
+566 RYDITPSFSLSAKIE
-581 NLFDKDYETAADFNT
+581 NLFDKNYETAAGFNT
-596 RGRTAYAELAYS
+596 KGRTAYAELAYS

>member
-1 MLANCVRLPV
+1 
-11 FLENRMKIS
+11 MKIS
-20 HSISTLTLCLLSG
+20 RSIPALTLCLLSG
-33 SVHAELGPIVVT
+33 SLHAELGPIVVT

-95 KTTSVFIR
+95 KTTSIFIR

-164 RKRIDGAQLN
+164 RKKMEGAQLN

-185 KTGASALYGNET
+185 KTGASALYGNE
-197 ISTGITVEQF
+197 SLSAGVTVEQF
-207 DTDGIQITD
+207 DTDGIRITD
-216 ASDGDSGYD
+216 ASEEDAGFD
-225 NQTINAFFDLQV
+225 NQTINAFLDFQA

-250 GNTEYYSFGDLDQDF
+250 GNTEYYAFADLDQDF
-265 KNSVA
+265 KNSVG

-301 FLAEFDFADT
+301 FLAEIEFADT
-311 DRDEIEWKMDYQTDS
+311 DRDEIEWKLDYLTDT
-326 NLIYSL
+326 NMIYSL
-332 GILRSEETV
+332 GVLRSEEDV
-341 NAQSFGTR
+341 NARSFGTR
-349 IEEDTDTNA
+349 IDEETDTNA

-369 SSYDVVLRQTDHED
+369 SSYNVVVRETDHDD

-394 RYWVSAGTNLY
+394 RYWVTAGTNLY

-427 DLDPEKSKTIEL
+427 DLDAEKSTTFEV
-439 GIEHRLTEN
+439 GIEHRMTES

-456 ENRIKDLI
+456 ENRIRDLI
-464 EPNATFTRMENI
+464 EPNATFTQLENI
-476 EKARIKGVEINL
+476 DKAKITGVELNL

-502 AQDPEN
+502 AQNPEN
-508 TELNETLSR
+508 TETNETLSR

-522 INTRLSYNQDRW
+522 INSQLTYNQDRW
-534 QAGGNLLR
+534 QTGGNVML
-542 VGKRDNSSFDSV
+542 VGKRDNSSFDTIE
-554 VLESYEIANVFA
+554 LDSYKIANVFA
-566 RYNFTPSFSLSAKIE
+566 RYDFTSSINLSAKIE
-581 NLFDKDYETAADFNT
+581 NLFDEDYETAAGFNT
-596 RGRTAYAELAYS
+596 KGRTAYAEVSYT